1 MEFFTE
7 LNHWHWLILVLL
19 LLAGEAMG
27 ASGFLLGAAGAAATL
42 VVLNLIGNDLSWQT
56 QISVF
61 AAVAVVLSW
70 RYWKQFKSFNEKT
83 DQPELN
89 DRAMQLVGRTLTLA
103 KDLEGGEGKEQIGD
117 TFWRV
122 RAESNLSAG
131 TQVKVTGAQDRVLLI
146 ADNT

>member
-1 MEFFTE
+1 MEFLTE

-89 DRAMQLVGRTLTLA
+89 DRAMQLVGRTLTLT

-117 TFWRV
+117 TFWRI

-131 TQVKVTGAQDRVLLI
+131 TQVKVTGAQNRVLLI
-146 ADNT
+146 AENT

>member
-27 ASGFLLGAAGAAATL
+27 AAGFLLGAAGAAATL
-42 VVLNLIGNDLSWQT
+42 VVLNLINNDLSWQT

-61 AAVAVVLSW
+61 GAVAVILSW
-70 RYWKQFKSFNEKT
+70 RYWKQFRSFNEKT
-83 DQPELN
+83 DHPELN
-89 DRAMQLVGRTLTLA
+89 DRAAQLVGRTLTLSN
-103 KDLEGGEGKEQIGD
+103 DLVGGEGKEQIGD

-122 RAESNLSAG
+122 RAQSNLPAA
-131 TQVKVTGAQDRVLLI
+131 TQVKVTGTQDRVLLI
-146 ADNT
+146 TESE

>member
-89 DRAMQLVGRTLTLA
+89 DRAMQLVGRTLTLT

-117 TFWRV
+117 TFWRI

-131 TQVKVTGAQDRVLLI
+131 TQVKVTGAQNRVLLI
-146 ADNT
+146 AENT